1 MSYTGI
7 SQELAY
13 RAFQKDAL
21 KHIAHITYQGGGRDG
36 WLDARRSGRWEYLGD
51 HWGGLCWKHKD
62 GREIIQFKELQ
73 FEKADVHSGNAV
85 PLGDL
90 ENHYAIIDT
99 VDNET
104 PEDALH
110 KVEYERGETTS
121 LESQESQ
128 THGWNV
134 RTWIEGQSGGGEA
147 TGGSYVKAGI
157 EIGAHGEYAKSM
169 KEGSGKSDL
178 VTTSTTLT
186 VPANSERD
194 IEQLIQRGKVKVTFT
209 HKGVIDLRFVCVGY
223 KHLRHHKGFIHDNE
237 DWKKWGGTK
246 SRRIWRTESA
256 TDLYAILTGQSGEY
270 RNYSRNWLEDKWIRQ
285 AYEWL
290 ADEDN
295 RTLEFTTEAVF
306 DKSLKSHVRLSV
318 G

>member
-21 KHIAHITYQGGGRDG
+21 PHIAHITYQGGGREG
-36 WLDARRSGRWEYLGD
+36 WLDARRSGDWDYLGD
-51 HWGGLCWKHKD
+51 HWGGECWQH
-62 GREIIQFKELQ
+62 GREIVRYGALQ
-73 FEKADVHSGNAV
+73 FVKADVYSGNAV
-85 PLGDL
+85 PLGAL

-99 VDNET
+99 IENNT
-104 PEDALH
+104 PEDAEH
-110 KVEYERGETTS
+110 KVEYQRGETTT

-147 TGGSYVKAGI
+147 SGGSYVKAGL
-157 EIGAHGEYAKSM
+157 EVGAHGEYAKAM
-169 KEGSGKSDL
+169 TEGSGKSDL
-178 VTTSTTLT
+178 IITSTTIT
-186 VPANSERD
+186 IPAMSERD
-194 IEQLIQRGKVKVTFT
+194 IQQLIQRGKVRVEFT
-209 HKGVIDLRFVCVGY
+209 HKGVIDPKFVCVGY
-223 KHLRHHKGFIHDNE
+223 KKLRHHKGFIHDND
-237 DWKKWGGTK
+237 DWTKWGGTR
-246 SRRIWRTESA
+246 SRKIWRAESLS
-256 TDLYAILTGQSGEY
+256 DLYAILTGQSGEY
-270 RNYSRNWLEDKWIRQ
+270 RNYRRNWLEDDKWIRQ

-295 RTLEFTTEAVF
+295 RTLEFKTTAIF
-306 DKSLKSHVRLSV
+306 DRSIKSSIKLNV

>member
-36 WLDARRSGRWEYLGD
+36 WLEARRSGDWDYLGE
-51 HWGGLCWKHKD
+51 HWGGTCWQH
-62 GREIIQFKELQ
+62 GREIIQFKGLQ
-73 FEKADVHSGNAV
+73 FVKAAVHSGLAV
-85 PLGDL
+85 PVGEP
-90 ENHYAIIDT
+90 ENHYAIIGT
-99 VDNET
+99 ADNDT
-104 PEDALH
+104 PEEA
-110 KVEYERGETTS
+110 ERTISFERGESTS

-134 RTWIEGQSGGGEA
+134 RVWIEGQSGGGEA
-147 TGGSYVKAGI
+147 SGGSYVKAGV
-157 EIGAHGEYAKSM
+157 EIGAHGEYAQSM
-169 KEGSGKSDL
+169 KEGSGTSDIVRDS
-178 VTTSTTLT
+178 VTLKLPPHT
-186 VPANSERD
+186 ERD
-194 IEQLIQRGKVKVTFT
+194 IEQLIQRGKVQVEFT
-209 HKGVIDLRFVCVGY
+209 HKGVVDLRFWCVGY
-223 KHLRHHKGFIHDNE
+223 KHLRHKSGFIEGND
-237 DWKKWGGTK
+237 DWTKWGHTR
-246 SRRIWRTESA
+246 SRKMWQCESI

-270 RNYSRNWLEDKWIRQ
+270 RNKTRNWLAEDKWINE

-295 RTLEFTTEAVF
+295 RTLEFKTTAIF
-306 DKSLKSHVRLSV
+306 DRSLKSHVRLSV